1 MFRAFKRSLNLET
14 NIIDINAIKVVTK
27 KKTKCVVFY
36 VYSIHD
42 MSIRDYKNISE
53 SIICETVEWTPVLL

>member
-1 MFRAFKRSLNLET
+1 MFRAFKRSLNLAT
-14 NIIDINAIKVVTK
+14 NIIDINAIKVVT

-53 SIICETVEWTPVLL
+53 SIICENVEWTPILL